1 MDFRRIFKH
10 LVFSNQQVRKRF
22 PQKTLDAIEQAIS
35 SSEIVHCGEIRFA
48 IEGALSGAPLYQ
60 GQTARERAIEVFAQ
74 LRVWDTE
81 YNNGVLIYVL
91 LADRAVEI
99 VADRGIHVRAGAKTW
114 DAVCRQVES
123 AFEKSEF
130 HAGVLLGIES
140 VSNVLADHYPAG
152 WTTANELPDTPVLL
166 T

>member
-1 MDFRRIFKH
+1 M
-10 LVFSNQQVRKRF
+10 
-22 PQKTLDAIEQAIS
+22 
-35 SSEIVHCGEIRFA
+35 
-48 IEGALSGAPLYQ
+48 
-60 GQTARERAIEVFAQ
+60 
-74 LRVWDTE
+74 WDTE

-114 DAVCRQVES
+114 DAVCRQVEA
-123 AFEKSEF
+123 AFEKSDF

-152 WTTANELPDTPVLL
+152 GTTANELPDTPVLL

>member
-1 MDFRRIFKH
+1 MDIRRIVKH
-10 LVFSNQQVRKRF
+10 LVFSNHQVRRRF
-22 PQKTLDAIEQAIS
+22 PRRTLEAIEQAIKT
-35 SSEIVHCGEIRFA
+35 SESAHCGELRLA

-99 VADRGIHVRAGAKTW
+99 VADRGIHLRAGSKTW
-114 DAVCRQVES
+114 DPVCRQMET
-123 AFEKSEF
+123 AFAQSDF
-130 HAGVLLGIES
+130 HAGALRGIKSIADVLT
-140 VSNVLADHYPAG
+140 DHYPAG
-152 WTTANELPDTPVLL
+152 GTPANELPDTPVLL